1 MRRQSHIPRSAAP
14 EQPHCTSY
22 PEKAAKGISS
32 WRKMGPF
39 RCLICIQIQ
48 VIRFQRQ
55 GKVNRTPSA
64 GQLEK
69 LCNLRLRP
77 QEWHQDGATGRGRQ
91 PRGLE
96 DETQL
101 PACFSLLA
109 GDAMPEEFLVEGP
122 GVASTV
128 CHMPGG
134 GTEPEGAPGSVLKL
148 PALWRMHGSLDITQA
163 LLAALG
169 HRKGSPVLSST
180 AISRIFPC
188 LPNITFYYLL

>member
-1 MRRQSHIPRSAAP
+1 MPREGSQGHFIL
-14 EQPHCTSY
+14 E
-22 PEKAAKGISS
+22 E
-32 WRKMGPF
+32 MGPF
-39 RCLICIQIQ
+39 RCLICIQTQ
-48 VIRFQRQ
+48 VIQFQRQ

-69 LCNLRLRP
+69 LCNLPLRP
-77 QEWHQDGATGRGRQ
+77 QEWHQDGATERGRQ

-128 CHMPGG
+128 CHLAGG
-134 GTEPEGAPGSVLKL
+134 GTEPEGAPGSVLRL
-148 PALWRMHGSLDITQA
+148 PALWRMHRSLDITQA

-188 LPNITFYYLL
+188 LPKITFYYLL